1 VFTLIVLPEGGTN
14 NSPFFTLLA
23 RPDARTI
30 VIASQGDAGL
40 FVTSSNG
47 NNGQG
52 WEPLGLPD
60 GSFVSDLEANS
71 PDLWVAVGSNP
82 DGDQNVWSSRDG
94 GISWEG

>member
-1 VFTLIVLPEGGTN
+1 
-14 NSPFFTLLA
+14 
-23 RPDARTI
+23 
-30 VIASQGDAGL
+30 L

-52 WEPLGLPD
+52 WEPLDLPD

-82 DGDQNVWSSRDG
+82 DGDQNVWVSRDG